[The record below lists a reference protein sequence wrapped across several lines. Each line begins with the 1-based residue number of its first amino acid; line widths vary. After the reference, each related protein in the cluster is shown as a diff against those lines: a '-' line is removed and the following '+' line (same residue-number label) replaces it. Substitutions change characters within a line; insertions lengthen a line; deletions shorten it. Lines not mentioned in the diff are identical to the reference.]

1 MRNRYGNEYG
11 FEAVNAN
18 TYRFVGDLQHCR
30 MGGQEGQNAIDFEDL
45 GFVDPSGGPF
55 MGLGYKIN
63 GRTVT
68 RIRAVGND
76 VLLEVV
82 P

>member
-1 MRNRYGNEYG
+1 
-11 FEAVNAN
+11 
-18 TYRFVGDLQHCR
+18 

-63 GRTVT
+63 GRAVT

-76 VLLEVV
+76 VLLEVE